1 MKPMGFRFFLS
12 RIILPA
18 AVLLWASIPA
28 HGAILYKSYVVKMDR
43 GRAVLCD
50 PYIVG
55 EKDAVLSVLRQKGEL
70 AADNFTEFL
79 HLFKRLNPH
88 IRDLN
93 RIEPGQHLFIPI
105 RKLPPGEFS
114 RQPEARVTIPF
125 VTISKIKKRIRAH
138 SDTHHIQRGECVSVL
153 VARRFGAFGTDAY
166 RMGVDLFRHA
176 NPGISD
182 INRVFAGQK
191 VYLPRPSIQQ
201 EPWFTALLDPS
212 GSGTEAETFTTLN
225 AEVAPATPG
234 DSMTAGKKDPPTP
247 FSRAAELI
255 DATLIRKG
263 RYFFPAPNGADRELD
278 LTRFPILEMKDG
290 KRVILCEEKLDDTLV
305 RAIRSYWP
313 DARTLVLSKDA
324 PLETVLDALSR
335 VIPGIFPGET
345 FRFSDN
351 GLEVALFPR
360 WMIHRPGAGKHPLRK
375 TAVFLAGGKAAGLP
389 DVLTRYF
396 AKYNLHV
403 EHIDPDLKY
412 GLESFTET
420 ETSPPKTEPVPP
432 VIRIHRDTP
441 RRVIPK
447 ILSALGYLYTPDV
460 SVFFPYGG
468 VQVKAWTDM
477 VTLPTGKMLLVDF
490 GDLQGDAVHALTTAG
505 IPVFQFTGDIDKKD
519 RLVALLNT
527 LQCRFR
533 THPTFSVGNHREKA
547 DAALTFPGVLVSTKD
562 EKSTLITHDGIDGDA
577 LAFLQEKGIQ
587 VVTVPEAAG
596 WM

>member
-1 MKPMGFRFFLS
+1 MKPMCFRFFLS
-12 RIILPA
+12 RIVLPA
-18 AVLLWASIPA
+18 ALLLWASIST

-55 EKDAVLSVLRQKGEL
+55 KDDAVLSVLRQKGEL

-105 RKLPPGEFS
+105 RRLPAGEFS
-114 RQPEARVTIPF
+114 RQQDARVTIPF
-125 VTISKIKKRIRAH
+125 VTISKVKKRIRAH
-138 SDTHHIQRGECVSVL
+138 SDTHHIKRGECVSVL

-166 RMGVDLFRHA
+166 RTGIDLFRRA

-191 VYLPRPSIQQ
+191 VYLPRPSIRQ
-201 EPWFTALLDPS
+201 EPWFTAVLDPS
-212 GSGTEAETFTTLN
+212 AGGMEAETFTTLK
-225 AEVAPATPG
+225 AEAAPATPG
-234 DSMTAGKKDPPTP
+234 DGTIGGKKGPPTP

-263 RYFFPAPNGADRELD
+263 RYFFPAQNGADLELD
-278 LTRFPILEMKDG
+278 LSRFPVLETKDG
-290 KRVILCEEKLDDTLV
+290 KRVILSEEKLDDAMIY
-305 RAIRSYWP
+305 AIRSYWK
-313 DARTLVLSKDA
+313 DARTLVISRDA

-335 VIPGIFPGET
+335 VIPGIFPRET

-360 WMIHRPGAGKHPLRK
+360 WMIHRPGSGKNPLRK
-375 TAVFLAGGKAAGLP
+375 TAVFLAGGNTSGLP
-389 DVLTRYF
+389 EALTRYLS
-396 AKYNLHV
+396 KYGIHV
-403 EHIDPDLKY
+403 EQIDPGPKD
-412 GLESFTET
+412 GFEGFTET
-420 ETSPPKTEPVPP
+420 KASTPQTEPFPP
-432 VIRIHRDTP
+432 VIRIRRDSP
-441 RRVIPK
+441 RRVIPEM
-447 ILSALGYLYTPDV
+447 LSALGYRYTPDV

-468 VQVKAWTDM
+468 VQVKAWADM
-477 VTLPTGKMLLVDF
+477 VTLPAGKMLLMDF
-490 GDLQGDAVHALTTAG
+490 GDLQGDAVQALTEAG
-505 IPVFQFTGDIDKKD
+505 LPVFQCRDNADRKD

-527 LQCRFR
+527 LQCRL
-533 THPTFSVGNHREKA
+533 TINPTFSVKNSREKPEA
-547 DAALTFPGVLVSTKD
+547 SLTFPGVLVLTKD

-577 LAFLQEKGIQ
+577 LEFLREKGIQ
-587 VVTVPEAAG
+587 VITVPEAAG

>member
-1 MKPMGFRFFLS
+1 VKPMCFRFFLS
-12 RIILPA
+12 RIVLPA
-18 AVLLWASIPA
+18 AVLLWASIPT

-55 EKDAVLSVLRQKGEL
+55 EEDAVLSVLRQKGEL

-105 RKLPPGEFS
+105 RRLPPGEFS
-114 RQPEARVTIPF
+114 RQQDARVTIPF
-125 VTISKIKKRIRAH
+125 VTISKVKKRIRAH
-138 SDTHHIQRGECVSVL
+138 SDTHHIKRGECVSVL

-166 RMGVDLFRHA
+166 RMGVDLFRRA
-176 NPGISD
+176 NPGILD
-182 INRVFAGQK
+182 INRVFVGQK

-212 GSGTEAETFTTLN
+212 GSGMEAETFITLK
-225 AEVAPATPG
+225 AEAAPATSG
-234 DSMTAGKKDPPTP
+234 GSMTAWKKDPPTP

-263 RYFFPAPNGADRELD
+263 RYFFPAQNGADRELD
-278 LTRFPILEMKDG
+278 LSRFPILEMKDG
-290 KRVILCEEKLDDTLV
+290 KRVILCEEKLDDTLLH
-305 RAIRSYWP
+305 AIRSHWQ
-313 DARTLVLSKDA
+313 DARTLVISKDA

-360 WMIHRPGAGKHPLRK
+360 WMIHRLGSGKNPLQK
-375 TAVFLAGGKAAGLP
+375 TAVFLAGGKASLLP
-389 DVLTRYF
+389 EALTRYLS
-396 AKYNLHV
+396 KYNIHV
-403 EHIDPDLKY
+403 KQIDPDPID
-412 GLESFTET
+412 GFEGFTERKESKPNT
-420 ETSPPKTEPVPP
+420 KPFLP

-441 RRVIPK
+441 RRIIPE
-447 ILSALGYLYTPDV
+447 ILATLGYLYTPNV

-477 VTLPTGKMLLVDF
+477 VTLPTGKMLLMDF
-490 GDLQGDAVHALTTAG
+490 GDLQGDAVPALTTAG
-505 IPVFQFTGDIDKKD
+505 IPVFQFTGNIDKKD

-533 THPTFSVGNHREKA
+533 INPTFPVGNNREKA
-547 DAALTFPGVLVSTKD
+547 DASLTFPGVLVLTKD

-577 LAFLQEKGIQ
+577 LEFLQEKGIQ
-587 VVTVPEAAG
+587 VLTVPEAGG